1 MRGPMPKL
9 MSRYT
14 RAEVRSASK
23 PASSSETIWRRNPL
37 ARGSVVSCS
46 STRYRISLSRS
57 SLVVSPLIL
66 LIGVLPAGRLRTD
79 QRKVSIKVFE
89 SRLYSEDFFNRLFPG
104 QATLSS
110 LPGRN
115 CDWSERQ
122 TTRSRSVAIV
132 ASDLVPY
139 RACKF
144 VACGW
149 LVFARFFLLNRT
161 AVGGHHAATTHQTD
175 NPARRS
181 FGRVGAA
188 APRASTGGSARPRAR
203 GAHQKGAA
211 NGNRCSHE

>member
-161 AVGGHHAATTHQTD
+161 AVGPCSDDAPNRQ
-175 NPARRS
+175 PRSKIVWPSRRS
-181 FGRVGAA
+181 
-188 APRASTGGSARPRAR
+188 GSASKHGRLRPAQSAR
-203 GAHQKGAA
+203 SSSERRGK
-211 NGNRCSHE
+211 RKPLLT